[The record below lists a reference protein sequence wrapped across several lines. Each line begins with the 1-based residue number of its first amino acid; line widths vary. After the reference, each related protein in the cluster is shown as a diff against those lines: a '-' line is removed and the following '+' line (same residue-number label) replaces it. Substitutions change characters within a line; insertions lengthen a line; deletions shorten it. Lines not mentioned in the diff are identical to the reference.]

1 MDRNRQSYRPKQ
13 RVTRAKGGEHSS
25 FGVTFAS
32 FLLKFGLYEEALELP
47 GNFFDATSKY
57 SSKTMKNRG
66 SGTPLDLPWQA
77 FGFTLHAQLSLGGLC
92 LGFLSTL
99 GLLYA
104 EKLDLAISMPLSSGI
119 AVCAGPGVRV
129 GATWSRKS
137 RPSGPKWL
145 RSAKSEWPRPS
156 SWAGRFGLAVR
167 VMERIGTQPRLKS
180 SQRSK
185 SI

>member
-1 MDRNRQSYRPKQ
+1 M
-13 RVTRAKGGEHSS
+13 
-25 FGVTFAS
+25 
-32 FLLKFGLYEEALELP
+32 
-47 GNFFDATSKY
+47 
-57 SSKTMKNRG
+57 
-66 SGTPLDLPWQA
+66 DLPWQA

-104 EKLDLAISMPLSSGI
+104 EKLDLAISLPFSSGI

-129 GATWSRKS
+129 GATWRIKS
-137 RPSGPKWL
+137 HPNGPKWP

-156 SWAGRFGLAVR
+156 SWAGRFSLAVG
-167 VMERIGTQPRLKS
+167 VMGTAGPQPRLTS
-180 SQRSK
+180 GQRSK